1 MIKKELIVE
10 IKENSNNEMNIVK
23 TELFDEN
30 VLAHLKSIDMLESD
44 RKILNKYLKND
55 KSVGKRKVQY
65 KLSSYSHNLGRLYP
79 DKGLSLGCMRWD
91 IRNPACYKYYWDI
104 DFVNCQMVILY
115 NEMKQIK
122 LPTNT
127 IEKFVNNR
135 DEILTMINN
144 DRDIAKKVV
153 LKVLYGGCND
163 FLGELSYEDLQNL
176 DLELAKET
184 KTLIDD
190 LKNEIYPFKEYIWTK
205 YSHLHDKRVGNCIL
219 NKRPN
224 PKCSMLSLHLQTIE
238 RELLLLLDNFLFEN
252 NRHLDVLIHD
262 GGYVRKL
269 PNENYF
275 PENLL
280 RQAEKYIFDKS
291 GIDIKLKQKEITHN
305 FNFNDI
311 NELKVEFEN
320 VEYQNFK
327 LEFEEKYFY
336 HNDNSTFYKI
346 ISTGEVVEVSQKAI
360 NNDIHKKMI
369 KWKFQNGDI
378 QYVSFLAK
386 WIEDKKRKNYN
397 RIDFKPKFNNNDPLI
412 YDQFLGYEIENYIEK
427 NEIDEIEQLELC
439 DKFNETKVYTLMYE
453 ILANSNVE
461 YFSWLCHWIYHLLFI
476 PYKTIEVCP
485 VFVGRQGIG
494 KSSLFRFLKN
504 IIGNRY
510 FVELGSVNA
519 LLQKHNDFLTFKT
532 LVFINEFDTRDIL
545 YQDKTNFK
553 SIITDQTIK
562 IEPKGKK
569 VILLN
574 NTLHLMFASN
584 EKNFDNIPEDNRRFA
599 FYECNDKYKGDIDFF
614 NQYNTE
620 IEDKNI
626 QINFYYFIK
635 KYYSNKFDFVKNFPK
650 SNLLDNIKEVNLS
663 FNEPHIDLIK
673 TLLTEKLYEDDL
685 NKLLKNDNTYMSQKD
700 FYDLYIKI
708 LSENSNDRFK
718 GLTKIKFN
726 QKLDEINDNLT
737 THLSTYISTGFKKIR
752 VNGFFYW
759 RLYDVNK
766 FVDFV
771 KTKYNIYIDT
781 PYYNQSQN
789 SILFNL

>member
-10 IKENSNNEMNIVK
+10 IKESFNNEMNIVK

-30 VLAHLKSIDMLESD
+30 VLAHLKSIDMLECD

-91 IRNPACYKYYWDI
+91 IRNPVCYKYYWDI

-115 NEMKQIK
+115 NEMKQMK

-184 KTLIDD
+184 KTLIDN

-305 FNFNDI
+305 FNFNEI
-311 NELKVEFEN
+311 NELKVEFDN

-336 HNDNSTFYKI
+336 HNDNSCFYKI
-346 ISTGEVVEVSQKAI
+346 ISTGEVVEVSEKSI

-378 QYVSFLAK
+378 QNVSFLSK

-397 RIDFKPKFNNNDPLI
+397 RIDFKPKFNNNDPMI
-412 YDQFLGYEIENYIEK
+412 YDQFLGYELENYIEK
-427 NEIDEIEQLELC
+427 NEIDEIEQLEIC
-439 DKFNETKVYTLMYE
+439 DKFTETKVYTLMYE
-453 ILANSNVE
+453 ILSNSKVE
-461 YFSWLCHWIYHLLFI
+461 YFDWLCYWFYHLLFT
-476 PYKTIEVCP
+476 PYKPVEVCP

-504 IIGNRY
+504 IIGIRY
-510 FVELGSVNA
+510 FVELGSVSA

-532 LVFINEFDTRDIL
+532 LILVNEFDTKDL
-545 YQDKTNFK
+545 LNQDNTNLK

-569 VILLN
+569 TMMLN
-574 NTLHLMFASN
+574 NSLHSMFASN
-584 EKNFDNIPEDNRRFA
+584 EKIFPVPEDNRRFG
-599 FYECNDKYKGDIDFF
+599 FYECNDKYKGNVEFF
-614 NQYNTE
+614 EKYSEQ
-620 IEDKNI
+620 IQDKNI
-626 QINFYYFIK
+626 QIYFYYYIK

-650 SNLLDNIKEVNLS
+650 SNLLNNIKEVNLS
-663 FNEPHIDLIK
+663 YNEPHIDFIK
-673 TLLTEKLYEDDL
+673 TLLTENQYEDDVYKLFGDGDDYMKKCEFFDLYCKVISKNTNDRLKGISKVKFNIEL
-685 NKLLKNDNTYMSQKD
+685 NKINEKNADIIDKT
-700 FYDLYIKI
+700 
-708 LSENSNDRFK
+708 E
-718 GLTKIKFN
+718 
-726 QKLDEINDNLT
+726 
-737 THLSTYISTGFKKIR
+737 TGFKSVK
-752 VNGFFYW
+752 NSSGFYCW

-766 FVDFV
+766 FVNFV
-771 KTKYNIYIDT
+771 QIKYNILIDT
-781 PYYNQSQN
+781 PYYQKNKN
-789 SILFNL
+789 LLFNI